1 MSLTD
6 KNKKSKRKKSVSSSQ
21 AALQPIRK
29 NTPLT
34 KNNHQSK
41 GVTKKEGLPSKKDQ
55 DFSKKQTGT
64 SDSTQVNQ
72 PVTKIR
78 IKRKALR
85 YSDIKLDEWREYP
98 DISTDSLWLY
108 NSRERGQG
116 HQLDYHGNCIPQIL
130 TQLLSRYTKSDDIVL
145 DLFLGSGTTAIEAV
159 NMGRRVIGVELQPKM
174 TDYVTGKLEEQG
186 KSSDTVIIEGDSANI
201 QKTGP
206 KIKAALKY
214 FGEEEAQFVFLHP
227 PYDDIIRFSEMKGDL
242 STCTSTEEFLDGF
255 EDVCKQAFLH
265 LAPGRFA
272 AVTIGDKYTNGE
284 LVPLGFQCMER
295 MNRAGFKTKSIIV
308 KNISGNEKAKGKMG
322 NLWRYRAL
330 AGGFY
335 VFKHEYV
342 FIFEKP
348 LNVTGVNKKQK
359 K

>member
-1 MSLTD
+1 MSLSN
-6 KNKKSKRKKSVSSSQ
+6 KNKKTNRKKSVSSSE
-21 AALQPIRK
+21 AALQPIHK
-29 NTPLT
+29 NAPLSKA
-34 KNNHQSK
+34 KNQSK
-41 GVTKKEGLPSKKDQ
+41 DVKGIQHSHSSILEGAGSKKGSQ
-55 DFSKKQTGT
+55 KE
-64 SDSTQVNQ
+64 NQ
-72 PVTKIR
+72 LEKTVR
-78 IKRKALR
+78 IKRKALQ
-85 YSDIKLDEWREYP
+85 YSDINLEQWRDYP

-130 TQLLSRYTKSDDIVL
+130 TQLLSRYTKVGDIVL

-174 TDYVTGKLEEQG
+174 TEYVGNKLKEQG
-186 KSSDTVIIEGDSANI
+186 KRSEAIIIEGDSSCL
-201 QKTGP
+201 KETSP
-206 KIKAALKY
+206 KIKNALTK
-214 FGEEEAQFVFLHP
+214 FGENDAQFVFLHP
-227 PYDDIIRFSEMKGDL
+227 PYDDIIRFSDLQGDL
-242 STCTSTEEFLDGF
+242 SGCTSTEEFLNGF
-255 EDVCKQAFLH
+255 EDVCQQAFNH

-284 LVPLGFQCMER
+284 LIPLGFQCMER
-295 MNRAGFKTKSIIV
+295 MNRVGFKTKSIIV

-348 LNVTGVNKKQK
+348 LNTAKKQK